1 MMVSGMGVVKV
12 EEEAK
17 VTQVEEEERV
27 LRPISYK
34 SGRRGVSK
42 TRRLNIAHTSK
53 VVKYARAS
61 MTEGAKHGMRKIAQ
75 ANRLTSVT
83 SKHLKGM
90 RVEAT
95 THAAPTSIDNCHPI
109 WTGGNRK

>member
-1 MMVSGMGVVKV
+1 MMASGTGVAKV
-12 EEEAK
+12 EEEAR
-17 VTQVEEEERV
+17 VLQVEEEERV
-27 LRPISYK
+27 IRQISCR
-34 SGRRGVSK
+34 SGTRGVSK

-75 ANRLTSVT
+75 ASRLTFVT

-90 RVEAT
+90 RVGAT

-109 WTGGNRK
+109 CTGGNRK